1 LSITPEK
8 LPVYQQK
15 EKILDALKENQVII
29 VESPTGSGK
38 TTQLPLILHSAGY
51 SKGGTIGVT
60 QPRRIAAL
68 SVSDYIAR
76 QIGSEIPG
84 EVGYKMRFDDQ
95 TLPETRIKIMTDGIL
110 LQEMKADRYLSRYSS
125 IIVDEAHE
133 RSLNIDF
140 ILGLLK
146 QVLEARKDFKVVV
159 SSATIN
165 PVVFSEYFNSAPII
179 HIDTRIYPIKE
190 IYEPL
195 PERSSEETL
204 VQTIVDIVRKKI
216 QQKSPGDVLVF
227 LQGERN
233 IKECVRALEH
243 SSFSQRLKVLP
254 LYGRLSK
261 EEQEQ
266 VFDETPEGKYKVVVS
281 TNIAETSVTIDGIT
295 TVIDSGLAKINH
307 YNPRTFT
314 SSLVEAPISQAS
326 CNQRKGRAG
335 RTQPGTCFR
344 LYSRKDFRERPLF
357 TLEEIYRT
365 DLSEVVLRMAELGI
379 TDFEEFDFISS
390 PGIQG
395 IRSAVETLYTL
406 ESLDEERHLSRV
418 GEMMVQFPLLPRH
431 SRMIVEGIMRHPDV
445 LEEILTAAAFLSANT
460 PFLLPQGEE
469 MEARRAH
476 HQFADDAGDFVSYL
490 KLFRSFT
497 ASTNK
502 KRFCERHYLDE
513 RIVHEIVNIQKQL
526 SQIVSDMGV
535 PISSGGSMEDYLCA
549 VSTGLIQFVCARSGR
564 GAYHSLTAEQ
574 IQIHPGSVMF
584 RENPQYIVAGEIVKT
599 SRTFA
604 RSVSP
609 LKKEWLGRIS
619 PLLAKGL
626 SPGKDGKGSKEER
639 VSREKQRDTTWEV
652 QIAGVT
658 FMLKQGSGKG
668 VKGKGKKKTALLP
681 YQDLKKAIQR
691 SGGDLSGTNLGN
703 LRGMVVYEGREF
715 LNGEKLRKIVRWM
728 KHIELPAMLSTEW
741 PQGKTFN
748 SFQGMDELTGILD
761 QILLMAPSKKNSSVL
776 GFLTLYSNGDG
787 NYWLKP
793 AKRFSTAVEMSLA
806 SLEILIDELDPK
818 AHRKYAKA
826 VNDRYRVLA
835 ELYEE

>member
-1 LSITPEK
+1 MRISPEN

-38 TTQLPLILHSAGY
+38 TTQLPLILHRAGY
-51 SKGGTIGVT
+51 SDGGTIGVT

-68 SVSDYIAR
+68 SVSDYIAK

-110 LQEMKADRYLSRYSS
+110 LQEMKADRYLSRYSA

-165 PVVFSEYFNSAPII
+165 PVVFSEYFSGAPII

-216 QQKSPGDVLVF
+216 QQKSPGDVLIF

-233 IKECVRALEH
+233 IKECVNALES
-243 SSFSQRLKVLP
+243 SSFSPRLKVLP

-261 EEQEQ
+261 EEQER
-266 VFDETPEGKYKVVVS
+266 VFDETPEGKYKVVVA

-295 TVIDSGLAKINH
+295 TVIDSGLAKINY
-307 YNPRTFT
+307 YNPKTFT
-314 SSLVEAPISQAS
+314 SSLVENPISQAS

-344 LYSRKDFRERPLF
+344 LYSKKDFRERPLF
-357 TLEEIYRT
+357 TMEEIYRT

-379 TDFEEFDFISS
+379 SDFEEFDFISS

-406 ESLDEERHLSRV
+406 EALDGERHLSRV

-445 LEEILTAAAFLSANT
+445 LEEILIAAAFLSANT

-476 HQFADDAGDFVSYL
+476 HQFADAAGDFVSYL
-490 KLFRSFT
+490 KLFRAFT
-497 ASTNK
+497 ASKNK
-502 KRFCERHYLDE
+502 KRFCEHHYLDE
-513 RIVHEIVNIQKQL
+513 RIVHEIVNIQQQL

-564 GAYHSLTAEQ
+564 GVYHSLTAEQ

-609 LKKEWLGRIS
+609 LKKEWLARIS
-619 PLLAKGL
+619 PLLARGL
-626 SPGKDGKGSKEER
+626 APGKGGKEER
-639 VSREKQRDTTWEV
+639 GIREKQRDTTWEV
-652 QIAGVT
+652 QISGVT
-658 FMLKQGSGKG
+658 FMLKQA
-668 VKGKGKKKTALLP
+668 KGKKKLALLP
-681 YQDLKKAIQR
+681 YQDLKKAIKR
-691 SGGDLSGTNLGN
+691 SQGDLSGSNLGN
-703 LRGMVVYEGREF
+703 LRGVVVYEGREF

-728 KHIELPAMLSTEW
+728 KHIELPQMLSTDW

-748 SFQGMDELTGILD
+748 SFQGMEELAGILEK
-761 QILLMAPSKKNSSVL
+761 LLLLAPSKKNSSVL
-776 GFLTLYSNGDG
+776 GFLALYTNGEG

-806 SLEILIDELDPK
+806 SLEVLIDELDPK
-818 AHRKYAKA
+818 ADKKYAKT
-826 VNDRYRVLA
+826 VNDRYRFLSR
-835 ELYEE
+835 LYEE

>member
-1 LSITPEK
+1 MRINPAE

-15 EKILDALKENQVII
+15 EKILDALSENQVII

-38 TTQLPLILHSAGY
+38 TTQLPLILHQAGY
-51 SKGGTIGVT
+51 SSAGTIGVT

-68 SVSDYIAR
+68 SVCDYIAK
-76 QIGSEIPG
+76 QIGSEVPG

-110 LQEMKADRYLSRYSS
+110 LQEMKADRYLSRYSA

-146 QVLEARKDFKVVV
+146 QVIEARPDFKVIV

-165 PVVFSEYFNSAPII
+165 PVIFSEYFHGAPII

-195 PERSSEETL
+195 PERSSEET
-204 VQTIVDIVRKKI
+204 VNEIVSGIIKRKI
-216 QQKSPGDVLVF
+216 QQKIPGDILIF

-233 IKECVRALEH
+233 IKECINTLES
-243 SSFSQRLKVLP
+243 SSFAHRLMILP

-261 EEQEQ
+261 EEQER
-266 VFDETPEGKYKVVVS
+266 VFDEPPEGQYKVVVA
-281 TNIAETSVTIDGIT
+281 TNIAETSVTINGIT
-295 TVIDSGLAKINH
+295 TVIDSGLGKINY

-314 SSLVEAPISQAS
+314 SSLLETPVSQAS

-344 LYSRKDFRERPLF
+344 LYSKKDFQERPLF
-357 TLEEIYRT
+357 TQEEIYRT

-406 ESLDEERHLSRV
+406 EALDEERQLSSI
-418 GEMMVQFPLLPRH
+418 GEMMVRFPLLPRH
-431 SRMIVEGIMRHPDV
+431 SRMIVEGIMKEPSV
-445 LEEILTAAAFLSANT
+445 LDEILIAAAFLSTNT

-469 MEARRAH
+469 MEARRGH
-476 HQFADDAGDFVSYL
+476 HHFADSAGDFVSYL
-490 KLFRSFT
+490 KLFQAFT
-497 ASTNK
+497 DSKNK
-502 KRFCERHYLDE
+502 KNFCQRYYLDE
-513 RIVHEIVNIQKQL
+513 RIMHELVNIQQQL
-526 SQIVSDMGV
+526 SEIVSDMGV
-535 PISSGGSMEDYLCA
+535 PILSGGNLDAYLCA

-564 GAYHSLTAEQ
+564 GVYHSLTAEQ

-609 LKKEWLGRIS
+609 LKREWLARIS

-626 SPGKDGKGSKEER
+626 AADKSAREGRKE
-639 VSREKQRDTTWEV
+639 REKRDTSWEI

-658 FMLKQGSGKG
+658 FPLKPY
-668 VKGKGKKKTALLP
+668 KGKKKLALLP
-681 YQDLKKAIQR
+681 YQELKKAIKR
-691 SGGDLSGTNLGN
+691 SRGDVSGSNIGN
-703 LRGMVVYEGREF
+703 LRGVVVHEGYEI
-715 LNGEKLRKIVRWM
+715 LQGEKLRRILRWM
-728 KHIELPAMLSTEW
+728 KNVNLPEDIRLDW

-748 SFQGMDELTGILD
+748 SFEGMDELSGILEY
-761 QILLMAPSKKNSSVL
+761 IMRLAPAKQNSSSL
-776 GFLTLYSNGDG
+776 GFLSLHTNGEG

-793 AKRFSTAVEMSLA
+793 AKRLLTAAEMSLA
-806 SLEILIDELDPK
+806 SLEVLADEMDDTTRK
-818 AHRKYAKA
+818 KYAKPI
-826 VNDRYRVLA
+826 NERYRFLA
-835 ELYEE
+835 EMYEQG